1 MKGVVIAGIGTDVGK
16 TVVSAVVCEAL
27 SADYWKPVQS
37 GIADGPGDSQTVAAL
52 LQCGPERVHPPAYA
66 FKAPL
71 SPHAAAALEG
81 SSVTLERLVAPNT
94 NSPLV
99 VELAGGVLVPL
110 NDEHTN
116 IDLVARLGL
125 PVLVVSRHYL
135 GSINHTLLTLEALRA
150 REIAVM
156 GVIFNGEELPDTE
169 RVIARLGQVPVLG
182 RIPTFPELT
191 AASIRA
197 AAESLDLARVIHE
210 ASLHE
215 L

>member
-1 MKGVVIAGIGTDVGK
+1 MRGLVIAGIGTDVGK

-27 SADYWKPVQS
+27 NADYWKPVQS
-37 GIADGPGDSQTVAAL
+37 GIADSPGDSQFMAGL
-52 LQCGPERVHPPAYA
+52 LQGAPSRVHPPAYA
-66 FKAPL
+66 FKASL

-81 SSVTLERLVAPNT
+81 SSVSLERLVPPHAK
-94 NSPLV
+94 SPLV
-99 VELAGGVLVPL
+99 IELAGGVLVPL

-150 REIAVM
+150 REVAVL
-156 GVIFNGEELPDTE
+156 GVVFNGEELPDTE
-169 RVIARLGQVPVLG
+169 RIIARIGQVPVLG
-182 RIPTFPELT
+182 RIPTLPELT
-191 AASIRA
+191 PAAVRA
-197 AAESLDLARVIHE
+197 AAEKLDLARVISE

-215 L
+215 R